1 MDGHHHDHHGGSGFF
16 NGFLLGAIIGAAVVF
31 FLFTDKGK
39 KLLNTIL
46 EEGSEG
52 FSQLQGILDEEFE
65 EEDEAFDDMVEEESP
80 MRPIPHKEEVAHLKP
95 LPENHTHA
103 DHHEPVHENHV
114 RSESVHPHPEYAAPA
129 HKGVKRF
136 FRGVKK

>member
-1 MDGHHHDHHGGSGFF
+1 MNNHHDHGGSGFF

-31 FLFTDKGK
+31 FLFTEKGK

-52 FSQLQGILDEEFE
+52 FGQLQDILDEEFE
-65 EEDEAFDDMVEEESP
+65 EEDEAFDDMVEEEAP
-80 MRPIPHKEEVAHLKP
+80 MRPIPHKEEVARLKP

-103 DHHEPVHENHV
+103 DHHEPAHVHHSHEEH
-114 RSESVHPHPEYAAPA
+114 VHPHPEHPAPA
-129 HKGVKRF
+129 HRGVKRF
-136 FRGVKK
+136 FRGVKKS